1 MEKGGRVMRLFFRE
15 HVLLIVIQSLQFTS
29 IILIFWLDGFRN
41 LGLAFYC
48 IFLGFFFLGIYLVY
62 DYYRHRQF
70 YKRLSKPPNTLDAFL
85 EEIDEAPLSKA
96 LHRLLKEQYN
106 LYQQQ
111 IQEVDRMQEEH
122 LLFMDRWVHQMK
134 TPLSVIDLMAE
145 DLDEPESSSMRE
157 ETERMK
163 LGLHT
168 ILYMARLRTIEQ
180 DFHVKPVI
188 LAEIV
193 QEVNQENKR
202 FYIRNQVYPKLQ
214 QQREDITVQTDEKWL
229 FFIISQLV
237 NNAVKYSIGKSK
249 KVIISLSE
257 KRGSAILE
265 VRDFGIG
272 IPKSDE
278 KRIFNAFYT
287 GESGRKYRES
297 TGMGLYLI
305 KKVADYLEHEIEL
318 ETEVDKGTTF
328 RIIFSPSQNLTLM

>member
-1 MEKGGRVMRLFFRE
+1 MRLFLRK
-15 HVLLIVIQSLQFTS
+15 HVLLIVTQSLQFTV
-29 IILIFWLDGFRN
+29 IILLFWLDGFQN
-41 LGLAFYC
+41 LSLAFYC
-48 IFLGFFFLGIYLVY
+48 VFLGFFFLGSYLVY

-70 YKRLSKPPNTLDAFL
+70 YKRLSKPPHTLDAFL

-96 LHRLLKEQYN
+96 LHHLLKNQYN

-111 IQEVDRMQEEH
+111 IQEADRIQEEH

-134 TPLSVIDLMAE
+134 TPLSVIELMAE
-145 DLDEPESSSMRE
+145 DLDEPEASNMRE

-163 LGLHT
+163 LGLNT
-168 ILYMARLRTIEQ
+168 VLYMARLRTIEQ
-180 DFHVKPVI
+180 DFHIKPVV

-193 QEVNQENKR
+193 HEVNRENRR
-202 FYIRNQVYPKLQ
+202 FYIRNQVYPNLQ
-214 QQREDITVQTDEKWL
+214 QQREGITVQTDEKWL

-237 NNAVKYSIGKSK
+237 NNAVKYSVGKGSK
-249 KVIISLSE
+249 IVISLSE
-257 KRGSAILE
+257 KDGSAILE

-272 IPKSDE
+272 IPKTDV
-278 KRIFNAFYT
+278 KRVFNAFYT

-318 ETEVDKGTTF
+318 ETEVDEGTTF
-328 RIIFSPSQNLTLM
+328 RIIFSPSQNLTIM